1 MMPQES
7 EEAGSSVA
15 ELEGFVMRSQFQES
29 PNGIKDSAYAE
40 NQGRLKLTSL
50 RGAFSIP
57 WRWLYKW

>member
-15 ELEGFVMRSQFQES
+15 ELEGFVMRSQFQGS

-40 NQGRLKLTSL
+40 NQGRTEADFLERSL
-50 RGAFSIP
+50 FYTVEMA
-57 WRWLYKW
+57 L